1 MGRETSSRLARSS
14 GHAELA
20 TNLRGEDSM
29 NSDEKAFVSLLADSI
44 CESIIDTMGK
54 DVLSILVSKG
64 FLDDMA
70 NPRELDRSL
79 SSTFGNASVMLER
92 IIIKGLYQKLHI
104 PYDSRFGFDY
114 SKSLDIAR
122 DAFLEET
129 RRE

>member
-1 MGRETSSRLARSS
+1 
-14 GHAELA
+14 
-20 TNLRGEDSM
+20 M

-44 CESIIDTMGK
+44 CESIMNTMGK

-70 NPRELDRSL
+70 NQRELDRSL

-104 PYDSRFGFDY
+104 PYDSKFGFDY

-122 DAFLEET
+122 VAFLEET
-129 RRE
+129 RHE

>member
-1 MGRETSSRLARSS
+1 VGRETSPRLARSS

-20 TNLRGEDSM
+20 TNLREEDSM

-44 CESIIDTMGK
+44 CESIMDTMGK

-70 NPRELDRSL
+70 NPIELDRSL
-79 SSTFGNASVMLER
+79 SSTFGNASLMLER

-104 PYDSRFGFDY
+104 PYDSTFGFDY

-122 DAFLEET
+122 DAFLEEN
-129 RRE
+129 RHE

>member
-1 MGRETSSRLARSS
+1 
-14 GHAELA
+14 
-20 TNLRGEDSM
+20 M

-44 CESIIDTMGK
+44 CESIMDTMGK

-70 NPRELDRSL
+70 NPIELDRSL

-92 IIIKGLYQKLHI
+92 IIIKGLYGKLHI

-122 DAFLEET
+122 VAFLEET
-129 RRE
+129 RHE

>member
-1 MGRETSSRLARSS
+1 
-14 GHAELA
+14 
-20 TNLRGEDSM
+20 M
-29 NSDEKAFVSLLADSI
+29 NSDEKAFVALLADSI

>member
-1 MGRETSSRLARSS
+1 
-14 GHAELA
+14 
-20 TNLRGEDSM
+20 M

-92 IIIKGLYQKLHI
+92 IIIKGLYQKLRI
-104 PYDSRFGFDY
+104 PYDSTFAFNY
-114 SKSLDIAR
+114 SNALDVAR
-122 DAFLEET
+122 NAFVAGAKWL
-129 RRE
+129 